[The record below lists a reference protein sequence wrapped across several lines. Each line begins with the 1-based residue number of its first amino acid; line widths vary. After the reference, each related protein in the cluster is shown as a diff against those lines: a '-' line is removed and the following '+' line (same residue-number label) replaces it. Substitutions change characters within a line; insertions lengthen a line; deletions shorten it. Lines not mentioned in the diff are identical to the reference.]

1 MHTYIFSAM
10 GDEPCI
16 VERSSCTVRKVFA
29 EGERT
34 VSESGVISNGESS
47 KALVQQWFAAGLT
60 SPEGLAM
67 VTDDFAWI
75 GPASMTHLFGTDDAT
90 LRGPAGL
97 ATLSYLDK
105 ALYADYDEG
114 KPSANTH
121 FMIAEGDI
129 VVMEFDAEF
138 TLHDGDHY
146 HNQYCIVIRV
156 RDGKIAEVREHADT
170 LYSEIVCM
178 GTPEKRA
185 GVMDRLAELRA
196 GKEI

>member
-1 MHTYIFSAM
+1 MSGSEAAA
-10 GDEPCI
+10 
-16 VERSSCTVRKVFA
+16 S
-29 EGERT
+29 GEA
-34 VSESGVISNGESS
+34 S
-47 KALVQQWFAAGLT
+47 KALVQQWFAVGLT

-67 VTDDFAWI
+67 VADDFAWI
-75 GPASMTHLFGTDDAT
+75 GPPSMTHLFDAPDAT

-97 ATLSYLDK
+97 ATLPYLDQ
-105 ALYADYDEG
+105 ALYADYHEEE
-114 KPSANTH
+114 PSANVH

-138 TLHDGDHY
+138 TLHDGDNY

-178 GTPEKRA
+178 GTPEKKA
-185 GVMDRLAELRA
+185 GVMDRLARLRA
-196 GKEI
+196 GAAI

>member
-1 MHTYIFSAM
+1 MSQSDVAISA
-10 GDEPCI
+10 E
-16 VERSSCTVRKVFA
+16 T
-29 EGERT
+29 
-34 VSESGVISNGESS
+34 S
-47 KALVQQWFAAGLT
+47 KALVQQWFTVGLT

-67 VTDDFAWI
+67 VTDDFAWV
-75 GPASMTHLFGTDDAT
+75 GPPSMTHLFGTDDAT
-90 LRGPAGL
+90 LRGAAGL
-97 ATLSYLDK
+97 ATLPYLDK
-105 ALYADYDEG
+105 ALYADFNAEE
-114 KPSANTH
+114 PSMNTH

-178 GTPEKRA
+178 GTPAKKA
-185 GVMDRLAELRA
+185 GVMDRLTRLRA
-196 GKEI
+196 GEEI